1 MYVVSSD
8 LSSFFPLETELKSL
22 TELVEAIEEGDHV
35 LVDVV
40 PGADA
45 DDEVEVREL
54 VEVLHGEL
62 VAVVAPEVVEEEA
75 HVGGVG
81 QRVPAAVGEEE
92 REARR
97 DAGHLVHRRLRLP
110 VAGDVQLRQHVVVL
124 GQHAV
129 AHGCRCRKGG
139 RKKKRNGFTSPL
151 R

>member
-35 LVDVV
+35 LVDVL

-54 VEVLHGEL
+54 VEVLHREL
-62 VAVVAPEVVEEEA
+62 VLVVAPEVVEEEA

-81 QRVPAAVGEEE
+81 QRVPAA
-92 REARR
+92 
-97 DAGHLVHRRLRLP
+97 
-110 VAGDVQLRQHVVVL
+110 
-124 GQHAV
+124 
-129 AHGCRCRKGG
+129 
-139 RKKKRNGFTSPL
+139 
-151 R
+151 